1 MAPLPTIERAG
12 ESVAEL
18 YRTVGLE
25 PDRYGGAFRGLYVDI
40 VPPALDGDRPLGPSI
55 RLRPQLEPADPPA
68 WLGELLRP
76 LVYATLGTVFNTPAS
91 FRPLLDALGEAE
103 VGALVTV
110 GRDVDPTELGAVP
123 PNVRVERFV
132 PQAQVLPAA
141 SVVISHGGSGT
152 LLGTL
157 AAGVPLVL
165 VPQGANQFENAM
177 RCERIGV
184 AANVAPGEPIAPA
197 LAAVLAEP
205 RYSEAA
211 QRVRAEIEQMPTPE
225 EVAEAVEEHVAR
237 G

>member
-1 MAPLPTIERAG
+1 M
-12 ESVAEL
+12 AEL

-40 VPPALDGDRPLGPSI
+40 VPPALDGDRPLGPSV
-55 RLRPQLEPADPPA
+55 RLRPQLEQADPPA
-68 WLGELLRP
+68 WLDELPRP

-110 GRDVDPTELGAVP
+110 GRDVDPAELGDVP

-165 VPQGANQFENAM
+165 VPQGANQFENAA

-184 AANVAPGEPIAPA
+184 AASVAPGEPIAPA

-205 RYSEAA
+205 RYAEAA
-211 QRVRAEIEQMPTPE
+211 RRVRAEIEAMPTPD
-225 EVAEAVEEHVAR
+225 EVAQAVEEHAGR